1 MTKTMTQQELCQQC
15 SQRRDCGQ
23 VYEQLGRIEGPSVA
37 KKVVLAFLLPLVV
50 FMASL
55 AVFERV
61 LSPVAGVGQTRSALS
76 FASAMSLTFVCM
88 LLVKVID
95 RRFSK

>member
-1 MTKTMTQQELCQQC
+1 MTQQELCQQC

-23 VYEQLGRIEGPSVA
+23 VYGKLGRIEGPSVV

-50 FMASL
+50 FIASL
-55 AVFERV
+55 AVFERMFRA
-61 LSPVAGVGQTRSALS
+61 VASVGQTRSALS
-76 FASAMSLTFVCM
+76 FASALLLTFICM

-95 RRFSK
+95 RRFS